1 MTSVTPRPWV
11 LGLTGGIGSG
21 KSAAAERFATL
32 GMEVVDA
39 DLASRWVVEPG
50 QPALAALAEHF
61 GEGILLPTGNLD
73 RAALRAMIFTDSTQR
88 VWVEQLL
95 HPLIA
100 QAIAQR
106 LDAARSAYAVFVS
119 PLMVESGQYRL
130 VDRLLVIDAP
140 QALQIARTLRRD
152 GTHQAQ
158 VEAIL
163 AAQATRETRCALADD
178 IILNDASL
186 EALHAQ
192 VDRLHAVYLSLAGNR
207 P

>member
-1 MTSVTPRPWV
+1 MTPATHRSWV

-21 KSAAAERFATL
+21 KSAAAERFAAL
-32 GMEVVDA
+32 GLEVVDA
-39 DLASRWVVEPG
+39 DLVSRWVVEPG

-61 GEGILLPTGNLD
+61 GEGILLGTGALD
-73 RAALRAMIFTDSTQR
+73 RAALRARIFADSAER
-88 VWVEQLL
+88 VWVERLL

-100 QAIAQR
+100 QEIAKR

-130 VDRLLVIDAP
+130 ANRLLVIDAP

-152 GTHQAQ
+152 GTSQTQ

-163 AAQATRETRCALADD
+163 AAQATREARKALADD

-186 EALHAQ
+186 EALHAE
-192 VDRLHAVYLSLAGNR
+192 VDRLHTVYLSLAGNR
-207 P
+207 S